1 MTGTRLT
8 SHSISRLFDKMNT
21 FPCTEAIE
29 HGTYSL
35 REVGEYRTDKDLYH
49 VIRLQRI
56 IESIDKISTAP
67 GSDAD
72 AQSDYHRVR
81 SELEEFRIYLSYDV
95 SDSRKSRYYN
105 ISILLAKPASE
116 LLFMQF
122 HIAKLFLYQVA
133 YFERNLQQ
141 SPALNLNILCEG
153 LESSKSFLD
162 LYLWLPPK
170 SEMALTNTEWVQ
182 LSFGVTQAAKF
193 AIISREPGVEQ
204 QTRDLRHRLNIDH
217 VFRHLA
223 LRIGALVGRAGEG
236 NKSKDIFSYYEHRV
250 RQIQKWYERMI
261 RATALPPPVAQVAST
276 KRDTKPTNH
285 QRIPPS
291 QSHDLQVNEPAVEP
305 SQVPVSAT
313 FSHQQPPGHVQSNP
327 YSQEPLQ
334 TPTYQQAPLQP
345 IPYQHDPYQ
354 TTTYQPTPQGSSTGS
369 MGLTPVS
376 SYSSYSPV
384 PTIAYSDL
392 MNAHGWGNMFTIP
405 METDPIFDVSQGYGL
420 GMASPPSE
428 ASWDSSSA

>member
-1 MTGTRLT
+1 
-8 SHSISRLFDKMNT
+8 
-21 FPCTEAIE
+21 
-29 HGTYSL
+29 
-35 REVGEYRTDKDLYH
+35 
-49 VIRLQRI
+49 
-56 IESIDKISTAP
+56 
-67 GSDAD
+67 
-72 AQSDYHRVR
+72 
-81 SELEEFRIYLSYDV
+81 
-95 SDSRKSRYYN
+95 
-105 ISILLAKPASE
+105 
-116 LLFMQF
+116 MQF
-122 HIAKLFLYQVA
+122 HTAKLFLYQVA

-141 SPALNLNILCEG
+141 SPAMNLKILCEG

-193 AIISREPGVEQ
+193 AIISREPGIEQ

-261 RATALPPPVAQVAST
+261 QATAIHPAPAPAAVT
-276 KRDTKPTNH
+276 KQQAAPDNH
-285 QRIPPS
+285 QGIPPS
-291 QSHDLQVNEPAVEP
+291 QAHRSYVSPPAVTS

-313 FSHQQPPGHVQSNP
+313 FSHQQPLGYAQSNH
-327 YSQEPLQ
+327 YSQEFLQITPYQQ
-334 TPTYQQAPLQP
+334 TPSQTTVYQP
-345 IPYQHDPYQ
+345 DPYQ
-354 TTTYQPTPQGSSTGS
+354 TTTYQPTPQNSSTGS
-369 MGLTPVS
+369 MGLTPIS

-392 MNAHGWGNMFTIP
+392 MNAQGWGNMFTIP
-405 METDPIFDVSQGYGL
+405 METNPIFDVSQGYGL